1 MKLKMLMAAVTM
13 LTVTGAYAQFGLGD
27 VVGFAKDSKN
37 VAKKEDVKKDDA
49 KTAGAS
55 PALPF
60 GVKLGGQQAAAKG
73 DASFATV
80 EQAVA
85 DNAELEATVENPEM
99 VIINV
104 FPSDDNGKV
113 KEGVTAIIIMFQKS
127 NKGTI
132 AQTIDK
138 KKIPA
143 GTYLMNI
150 VAGDKTSRVVFKIK

>member
-1 MKLKMLMAAVTM
+1 MKLKMLMTAVTM
-13 LTVTGAYAQFGLGD
+13 LAVTGVYAQFGIGD
-27 VVGFAKDSKN
+27 LIKKDAKPE
-37 VAKKEDVKKDDA
+37 AKKEDA
-49 KTAGAS
+49 KVAGAS
-55 PALPF
+55 TALPF
-60 GVKLGGQQAAAKG
+60 GVKIGGQQAAAKG

-85 DNAELEATVENPEM
+85 DNAELEVAVDKPEM

-104 FPSDDNGKV
+104 FPSDEKGNA
-113 KEGVTAIIIMFQKS
+113 KEGAAAIIIMFQKT

-132 AQTIDK
+132 DQTIDK

-150 VAGDKTSRVVFKIK
+150 VAGDKTSRLVFKIK